1 MIAVEMTIREM
12 ISLAAN
18 PSCNGDLYE
27 RLVSAIERAANEGK
41 INVTLRS
48 MRPDAMIPCIKAL
61 RLATGWG
68 LKESKEFCDVVRGKS
83 DGYGNGGFWGG
94 KANTVSLKADAAREL
109 AKQWKE
115 LGCDVMTDYF
125 NC

>member
-18 PSCNGDLYE
+18 PSCSGDLYE
-27 RLVSAIERAANEGK
+27 RLVSAIEKAANEGN

-48 MRPDAMIPCIKAL
+48 MKPDAMIPCIKAL

-68 LKESKEFCDVVRGKS
+68 LKESKEFCDTVRGKS
-83 DGYGNGGFWGG
+83 DGNGSFWRGA
-94 KANTVSLKADAAREL
+94 ANTVTLKADAGREL

-115 LGCDVMTDYF
+115 IGCDVMTDYF